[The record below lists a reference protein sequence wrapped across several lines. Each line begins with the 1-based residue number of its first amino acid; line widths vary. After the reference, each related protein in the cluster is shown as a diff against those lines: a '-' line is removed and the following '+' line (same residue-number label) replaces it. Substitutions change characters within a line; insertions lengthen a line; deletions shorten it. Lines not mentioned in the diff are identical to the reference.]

1 MNYDIIILGAGPGGY
16 VAAIKAAQ
24 MGSRVALVEKEDIG
38 GVCLN
43 WGCIPTKA
51 LLKSARVYQE
61 VQRSDFFGIDGIDK
75 GKLKI
80 NWSQMNARKDMVV
93 QRLVKGVENLL
104 KKNGVEVYQ
113 GIGKVLDKH
122 RVMVNGETLI
132 GKNLIIATGSRP
144 AIPPIEG
151 MDEAVKVGAVITSKE
166 ALQLKAV
173 PKELVI
179 LGGGVIAVE
188 FATLF
193 NALGTKVTLIQRS
206 PRILT
211 GTEEELA
218 EALQRHLIDKGV
230 EILTNSQIL
239 SIQGKT
245 VKLQVHGKEMLRKG
259 DYILISLGRKPNI
272 EGLEGLGL
280 AIDKNG
286 IQVNEKLET
295 NIPGIYAIGDVNGK
309 YQLAH
314 LASAEG
320 ITAVENIFGRENK
333 INYDIV
339 PSCIYSFP
347 EIASVGLTEKA
358 AREKGY
364 DITVSKFPLSANGK
378 ALAEGESMGF
388 IKIIAE
394 KQYGEIIGVHIMAV
408 HATDMIAEAIVSMQ
422 MEGTVYD
429 VAQAIHPHPTLS
441 EIMMEAAHGAIDK
454 PIHH

>member
-1 MNYDIIILGAGPGGY
+1 M
-16 VAAIKAAQ
+16 AAIKAAQ

-211 GTEEELA
+211 GAEEELA

-245 VKLQVHGKEMLRKG
+245 VKLQVHEKEMLRKG

>member
-1 MNYDIIILGAGPGGY
+1 M
-16 VAAIKAAQ
+16 AAIKAAQ